1 MRIGELAARAGV
13 NPKTIRFYEQ
23 RGLLPD
29 PARLPSGYRDYGTE
43 DESRLAFIRS
53 AQRLGL
59 SLAEIGEILAFKERG
74 ERPCGYVL
82 SVLQSQLADID
93 RRIGELVRLRADLLS
108 LKETADQL
116 PADPGG
122 FCGIVEHASELIS
135 PAEVHRLRA
144 GWPRPPGGRR
154 WTS

>member
-29 PARLPSGYRDYGTE
+29 PARLPSGYRDYGAQ
-43 DESRLAFIRS
+43 DESRLAFIKS

-82 SVLQSQLADID
+82 SVLQAQLADID
-93 RRIGELVRLRADLLS
+93 RRIGELVRLRADLVS
-108 LKETADQL
+108 LKDRADQL
-116 PADPGG
+116 PADAGCY
-122 FCGIVEHASELIS
+122 CGIVEHASQL
-135 PAEVHRLRA
+135 
-144 GWPRPPGGRR
+144 
-154 WTS
+154 TSS